1 MIIRE
6 LGEGD
11 ALAYRTLRLRALK
24 EHPTAFISSY
34 EQQREWPLET
44 FAKRLLRTFD
54 SADSFNL
61 GCFVEGNLVG
71 TVGFFRHDG
80 PKRMHIGAIVGMHV
94 AAEQQGRGYG
104 RALLDAALNRAR
116 RMPGL
121 AVIHLGGGEH
131 EPTCKV
137 TVRVLRLRDLRR
149 RGTGNLRR
157 WRVLRRR
164 SDGIEA
170 RPVNWLRP
178 CVTSPGR
185 LAARSRWCPRRG
197 SKTSSRLSRGPIT
210 SIRHP

>member
-11 ALAYRTLRLRALK
+11 ALQYRTLRLRALK
-24 EHPTAFISSY
+24 EHPTAFVSSY
-34 EQQREWPLET
+34 EQQKDWPLET
-44 FAKRLLRTFD
+44 FAQRLLRTFD

-61 GCFVEGNLVG
+61 GCFVDENLVG

-94 AAEQQGRGYG
+94 AAEQQGIGYG
-104 RALLDAALNRAR
+104 RALLAAALERAR

-121 AVIHLGGGEH
+121 AVYPPRGGKH
-131 EPTCKV
+131 EQACKV
-137 TVRVLRLRDLRR
+137 AVRVLRLRDLRR

-164 SDGIEA
+164 SDGVEA
-170 RPVNWLRP
+170 RPALRP
-178 CVTSPGR
+178 RTCVKSLGR
-185 LAARSRWCPRRG
+185 VGCALPFVSLHR
-197 SKTSSRLSRGPIT
+197 
-210 SIRHP
+210 